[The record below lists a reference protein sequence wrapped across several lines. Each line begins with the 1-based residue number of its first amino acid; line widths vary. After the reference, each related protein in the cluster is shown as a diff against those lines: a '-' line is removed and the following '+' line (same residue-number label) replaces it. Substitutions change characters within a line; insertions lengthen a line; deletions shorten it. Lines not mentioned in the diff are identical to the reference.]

1 MTTTGGS
8 RVLSRG
14 PLGGDAGGYSPSSV
28 IRFSGRMTAAWFSA
42 AMLAFL
48 VLPQTVQGDDAVRRV
63 MITQLADGIKP
74 ETKYSFVQP
83 VVSLPVFWVLD
94 HLRFGIYALTLL
106 PVLWMSLWAL
116 TVWRVLANGKSPAFA
131 HHVVVLT
138 VSSLAGA
145 YLIGFSS
152 DVFTALAM
160 SGGVIVGLL
169 GKSRLARVA
178 GWGVLTIGA
187 ANTPVMLIATALMA
201 AYLVISR
208 RETRYALLPV
218 GVFLLM
224 VVEATAVSGRL
235 DWTRYSNGD
244 EHGAVHLL
252 PWGDVHGFGWPLWSG
267 LLAVLFSF
275 GRGLVFYIP
284 TIWNGISRPSDR
296 TATPEYALWVVV
308 LALVPLY
315 SMWWAWFGGVSF
327 GPRFFTI
334 AVVPAAMA
342 TASLATRRDRT
353 FLRSVVGAVSVLVG
367 LWVAIAGAVFG
378 VTTEAFDWC
387 ASGGGFNN
395 FAVCLYTPEYS
406 GLWAPIWIDAHI
418 GLRDGLF
425 AVTMALVVAPT
436 IWVLVH
442 PCIPTASR
450 SLSAARK
457 HIRGP
462 WKV

>member
-1 MTTTGGS
+1 
-8 RVLSRG
+8 VLPVGPRG
-14 PLGGDAGGYSPSSV
+14 LYGASNSPQTV
-28 IRFSGRMTAAWFSA
+28 RGFSGRMTAALFSA

-48 VLPQTVQGDDAVRRV
+48 LLPQRVQGDDSVRRV

-74 ETKYSFVQP
+74 ETKYSFIQP

-106 PVLWMSLWAL
+106 PILWMSLWAL
-116 TVWRVLANGKSPAFA
+116 TVWTVLTNSRSPAFA

-169 GKSRLARVA
+169 GRSRGARITA
-178 GWGVLTIGA
+178 WGVFILGA
-187 ANTPVMLIATALMA
+187 ANTPAMFPATAFLA
-201 AYLVISR
+201 AYLVARR
-208 RETRYALLPV
+208 REIRYALLPA
-218 GVFLLM
+218 GVFMLM
-224 VVEATAVSGRL
+224 VIEATTVSGRL
-235 DWTRYSNGD
+235 AWTRYSD
-244 EHGAVHLL
+244 EVEHGSVELL

-267 LLAVLFSF
+267 LLALLFSF

-284 TIWNGISRPSDR
+284 TMWNGVSRPSER
-296 TATPEYALWVVV
+296 TSTPEYALWFVV
-308 LALVPLY
+308 LALLPIY
-315 SMWWAWFGGVSF
+315 ATWWAWFGGVSF

-342 TASLATRRDRT
+342 TASLATRPDRSV
-353 FLRSVVGAVSVLVG
+353 LRSVVAAASVLMS
-367 LWVAIAGAVFG
+367 LWVAVAGVVFG
-378 VTTEAFDWC
+378 VTAAAFDWC

-395 FAVCLYTPEYS
+395 FAMCLYTPEYS
-406 GLWAPIWIDAHI
+406 SLWAPIWIDDHI
-418 GLRDGLF
+418 GLRDCLF
-425 AVTMALVVAPT
+425 VVTMVVLVCPT

-442 PCIPTASR
+442 PCIE
-450 SLSAARK
+450 AARRSFGSLRA
-457 HIRGP
+457 HMGGP
-462 WKV
+462 WRI